1 MMFSSLDLERS
12 QKIRYVP
19 KCIIHGCLCNEITK
33 ECKKCYDEDLAM
45 DIKYY
50 GKQTGL
56 TKYAKIVSK
65 KACDIC
71 SFGSL

>member
-1 MMFSSLDLERS
+1 MSRL
-12 QKIRYVP
+12 
-19 KCIIHGCLCNEITK
+19 
-33 ECKKCYDEDLAM
+33 CKKCYDEDLAM

-71 SFGSL
+71 SFGVL